1 MTKSKNRNGKN
12 KKSKERAGHQSA
24 NLRYAKP
31 TPNGRGAINATN
43 KVRGDVVH
51 TCSITDPWCP
61 HATGA
66 KLPDSDSSR
75 SVPITLKFMLPA
87 STDANGAF
95 AKTISP
101 SLAAHFTGST
111 TITGGAVTVWGAA
124 TSVSDYAA
132 IAAEFASYRI
142 VSMGVRVYSVLAP
155 TAQSGFI
162 RFITN
167 PHPVTGAAYTYTGGL
182 HESLSQ
188 YATAGC
194 DAHWVA
200 KPVGAD
206 YLTYVDIAA
215 RPSWD
220 ELIVIGE
227 GLPAS
232 TSGACQFEVV
242 MHLECQIDIGGIGS
256 LIASPAAL
264 SKPRILAASGAV
276 HNAIGGVIND
286 TTEAVTTKISKM
298 AKNAVSEVAAD
309 ILPFLKGAALA
320 MF

>member
-1 MTKSKNRNGKN
+1 
-12 KKSKERAGHQSA
+12 
-24 NLRYAKP
+24 
-31 TPNGRGAINATN
+31 
-43 KVRGDVVH
+43 
-51 TCSITDPWCP
+51 
-61 HATGA
+61 
-66 KLPDSDSSR
+66 
-75 SVPITLKFMLPA
+75 MLPA

-101 SLAAHFTGST
+101 SLYEHFTGATS
-111 TITGGAVTVWGAA
+111 IAGGAVATWGSPS
-124 TSVSDYAA
+124 SVSDYAA
-132 IAAEFASYRI
+132 IAAEFATYRI

-155 TAQSGFI
+155 TSQSGFI

-167 PHPVTGAAYTYTGGL
+167 PHPVNGAAYTYNGGL

-188 YATAGC
+188 FAVAGC
-194 DAHWVA
+194 DAHWIA
-200 KPVGAD
+200 KPVGNE
-206 YLTYVDIAA
+206 YLSYVDIAE

-227 GLPAS
+227 GLPAN
-232 TSGACQFEVV
+232 TSGACQFEIV

-256 LIASPAAL
+256 LIASPAAA

-286 TTEAVTTKISKM
+286 TTEAVTTKIGKM
-298 AKNAVSEVAAD
+298 AKSAISEVASD